1 MPSLRSK
8 WGKNDDC
15 LFFGD
20 WTLRGEEPLL
30 TVMFEQLRCRGGSV
44 VSWLLVEYLMK
55 FKPRATTKWEKCI
68 ETSLSANYS
77 LVFINTFWIFIQL
90 SSPNKKLGWNF
101 NPHWLQYKRH
111 QPFKIKEKN
120 LKLKFL
126 IKEGSMWWHRKKMP
140 SHRPS
145 TLIKKTGNL
154 DQFSLYSCLFPFQFL
169 GLALQQSKSSFGFF
183 LSDYPN

>member
-77 LVFINTFWIFIQL
+77 LVFINAFWIFIQL
-90 SSPNKKLGWNF
+90 SIPNKKLGWKF
-101 NPHWLQYKRH
+101 NPTGYNTTPANLS
-111 QPFKIKEKN
+111 KIKRKIWSWNFWLMKVLCDDIE
-120 LKLKFL
+120 
-126 IKEGSMWWHRKKMP
+126 KKMS
-140 SHRPS
+140 SHRTS
-145 TLIKKTGNL
+145 TLIKNL
-154 DQFSLYSCLFPFQFL
+154 EILINSLWIPVFSLF
-169 GLALQQSKSSFGFF
+169 SSQA
-183 LSDYPN
+183 